1 MSSIY
6 PLDYT
11 IAKACICVRKLK
23 KHFYSIKVQ
32 TKSDCTTNFVSADKK
47 NQNATKAKKWFFCQ
61 NSNRVLFIKLNWVVC
76 DLVNIFAF

>member
-47 NQNATKAKKWFFCQ
+47 MQQKQKIGSFARTATESFL
-61 NSNRVLFIKLNWVVC
+61 SS
-76 DLVNIFAF
+76 

>member
-47 NQNATKAKKWFFCQ
+47 IRMHQSKKV
-61 NSNRVLFIKLNWVVC
+61 VLLPESSAAESFLSS
-76 DLVNIFAF
+76 